1 MPLSFL
7 PLVFLTSEY
16 MGEGRMGERVKS
28 NGQKWKKL
36 EDQRKK
42 LDPELFDHYHLPP
55 VTKITNIKCLFK
67 NG

>member
-28 NGQKWKKL
+28 SGQKWKKTGRS
-36 EDQRKK
+36 EKETGSR
-42 LDPELFDHYHLPP
+42 
-55 VTKITNIKCLFK
+55 II
-67 NG
+67 